1 MNFKTQFVNSLNN
14 QIQFNPIYE
23 NIKNRIDILKYV
35 NNEKVSLLNKI
46 KTNKIYKIAGLAS
59 LTVILSLVIGLPM
72 ALLNNNGGD
81 IGDSLNGDKI
91 PFKGVDVYSLYG
103 YYYQSRSFANVKV
116 LEVDESLY
124 LDYLEHN
131 GKYDTYCII
140 KGEVIDDFYNVLD
153 EGSIIY
159 IPFQINYGD
168 ELNFELQTLTEW
180 FFKQDSLCVYLNIAS
195 TSSSLTVYKSSFQ
208 LINENTNEVLNMN
221 VPIYGVHL
229 GYNNL
234 IPIYS
239 GKVDFDIINS
249 ITLDTPYDLPYVN
262 RKGKHYYRHDYYEEY
277 IQPGME
283 ADVLFENLRR
293 LYQKQLEI
301 KQNEKERNEY

>member
-1 MNFKTQFVNSLNN
+1 MNFKTHFTDNLNN
-14 QIQFNPIYE
+14 KVPFDPSYE
-23 NIKNRIDILKYV
+23 NIKDRINGSQYI
-35 NNEKVSLLNKI
+35 NNEKASFRKSVKA
-46 KTNKIYKIAGLAS
+46 NKIYKIAGITSLA
-59 LTVILSLVIGLPM
+59 VILSLGIGLPL
-72 ALLNNNGGD
+72 ALSNNGGK
-81 IGDSLNGDKI
+81 L
-91 PFKGVDVYSLYG
+91 PFKSVDIYTVYG
-103 YYYQSRSFANVKV
+103 YYADQASGFVNAKV
-116 LEVDESLY
+116 LEVDKSLY
-124 LDYLEHN
+124 LEYLEHN
-131 GKYDTYCII
+131 GKYDTYCIV
-140 KGEVIDDFYNVLD
+140 KCEVIEDFYNALD

-159 IPFQINYGD
+159 IPFQINSGD

-180 FFKQDSLCVYLNIAS
+180 FYKQDSLCVYLHIAS
-195 TSSSLTVYKSSFQ
+195 TSSSLSFYKSSFQ
-208 LINENTNEVLNMN
+208 LISKNTNEVFN
-221 VPIYGVHL
+221 VDIPIYGVHL

-301 KQNEKERNEY
+301 NEKERNEYEKSLL